1 MSDTSM
7 TSQQQALADDRMRA
21 EIAKLIAE
29 TAKINNGEIAK
40 ITAEMFRINAETAKI
55 SAESRWYPAVLGAGF
70 AAGLL
75 TIGATFAKLF
85 LVP

>member
-1 MSDTSM
+1 M
-7 TSQQQALADDRMRA
+7 TSQEQALADEKMRA
-21 EIAKLIAE
+21 EIAKMI
-29 TAKINNGEIAK
+29 
-40 ITAEMFRINAETAKI
+40 AEMFKINAEMFKINAETAKI

>member
-7 TSQQQALADDRMRA
+7 TSAEQALADDKMRA
-21 EIAKLIAE
+21 EIAKI
-29 TAKINNGEIAK
+29 I
-40 ITAEMFRINAETAKI
+40 AEMFKINAETAKI
-55 SAESRWYPAVLGAGF
+55 NAESRWYPAVLGAGF